1 MSADPAVEKRRLRRL
16 LSERRRDV
24 PPAEAERCAG
34 RIAAALLADPRVR
47 GARRFALYAALPG
60 EVPSRPLF
68 EALRALGRP
77 VLFPRALPGCL
88 LGWAAVADWSELRP
102 GRYGVP
108 EPPEPAAVIRP
119 EAGDL
124 VLVPGV
130 AFDRA
135 GGRLGRGAGYYDR
148 SFPVSA
154 PDAPL
159 LIGVAYEIQR
169 VDALPLVETD
179 RRMDAVAT
187 ERALH
192 WIAGGAA

>member
-1 MSADPAVEKRRLRRL
+1 MSADPAAEKRRLRRL
-16 LSERRRDV
+16 LSERRREV
-24 PPAEAERCAG
+24 PPAEAGRCAE
-34 RIAAALLADPRVR
+34 RIAAALLAEPRVR
-47 GARRFALYAALPG
+47 AARRFALYAALPG

-68 EALRALGRP
+68 DSLRALGRP
-77 VLFPRALPGCL
+77 CLFPRALPEGGL
-88 LGWAAVADWSELRP
+88 AWSAVADWSELRP

-108 EPPEPAAVIRP
+108 EPPEQADVIRP

-148 SFPVSA
+148 AFPVSA
-154 PDAPL
+154 PGAPL

-179 RRMDAVAT
+179 RRMDAVVT

-192 WIAGGAA
+192 WIGGGAA